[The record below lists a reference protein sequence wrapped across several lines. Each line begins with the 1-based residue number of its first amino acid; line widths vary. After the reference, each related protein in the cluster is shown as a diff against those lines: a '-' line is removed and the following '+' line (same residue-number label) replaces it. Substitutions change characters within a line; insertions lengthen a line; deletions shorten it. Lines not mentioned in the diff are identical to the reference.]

1 MSNVKSFPGVREKR
15 AVITDYI
22 NDDDVDAIAI
32 AVRYKDDSVETMWLN
47 ASKAD
52 IAYFI
57 QALTKDLHEWM
68 EDAE

>member
-1 MSNVKSFPGVREKR
+1 
-15 AVITDYI
+15 VITDYI

-57 QALTKDLHEWM
+57 QAFTKDLHEWM